1 MTENYCVNIEGDRT
15 FFKSK
20 NAIKRFKT
28 DIKKSKDN
36 NFVLQFD
43 KYFKEGIGYI
53 SELNDYSISVRIV
66 NLKSETKQNQ
76 RNENRRKL
84 REKLRTMR
92 GVRSSHIHH
101 QAKEMKKNIPK
112 NVLKSYMELNRTF
125 DVPVPKPDEVLADPG
140 KYSEL
145 IKAYASRL
153 SLTEDPKMN
162 RMLNKYFKSLAK
174 SLNLDVKDGE
184 FSAQQIKDILDSKNN
199 NEENKSVQQED
210 DNKTDS
216 EEDTEEETEKLN

>member
-1 MTENYCVNIEGDRT
+1 M
-15 FFKSK
+15 
-20 NAIKRFKT
+20 
-28 DIKKSKDN
+28 
-36 NFVLQFD
+36 
-43 KYFKEGIGYI
+43 
-53 SELNDYSISVRIV
+53 
-66 NLKSETKQNQ
+66 KSETKLNK

-112 NVLKSYMELNRTF
+112 NVLKSYMDLNRTF
-125 DVPVPKPDEVLADPG
+125 DVPVPKPDEVLSDPD

-184 FSAQQIKDILDSKNN
+184 FNAQEIKDILDSKNSN
-199 NEENKSVQQED
+199 QVVDEED

-216 EEDTEEETEKLN
+216 EEDTEEENEKLN

>member
-20 NAIKRFKT
+20 NAIKRFKS

-36 NFVLQFD
+36 NFNLD
-43 KYFKEGIGYI
+43 ANKYFKEGISYT
-53 SELNDYSISVRIV
+53 SELNDYSISIKII
-66 NLKSETKQNQ
+66 NKSNKNKLNNK
-76 RNENRRKL
+76 NENRRKL

-92 GVRSSHIHH
+92 GIRSSHVHH
-101 QAKEMKKNIPK
+101 QAKNMKKKIPK
-112 NVLKSYMELNRTF
+112 NVLKSYMDLNRTF
-125 DVPVPKPDEVLADPG
+125 DVPVPKPDEVLSDPD

-174 SLNLDVKDGE
+174 SLNLDVEDGE
-184 FSAQQIKDILDSKNN
+184 FNAQQIKDLLDSKNSN
-199 NEENKSVQQED
+199 QVVEED

-216 EEDTEEETEKLN
+216 EEDTEEENEKLN